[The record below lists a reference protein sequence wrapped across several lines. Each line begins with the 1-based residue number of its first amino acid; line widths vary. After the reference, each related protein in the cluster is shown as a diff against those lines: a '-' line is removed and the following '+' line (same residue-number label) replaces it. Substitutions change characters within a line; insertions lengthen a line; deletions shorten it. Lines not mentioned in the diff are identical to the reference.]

1 MSKTIAYIRVS
12 TDRQD
17 LDNQRHEILEYCNA
31 HRMNVDEFIA
41 IEISSRK
48 TLKQRRIEELL
59 AKISGEDTLI
69 VSEMSRLGRS
79 TAEVIAIVNELVK
92 RRIRL
97 IVIKQALD
105 IKGGHDI
112 QSKVMVTLL
121 SLFAEL
127 ERDIISQ
134 RTRDALASKRA
145 KGIRLGRPPGSLGKS
160 KLDSRQVE
168 IVNLLDKK
176 VSMAAIARVCGVSR
190 DTVSNFVKN
199 RLSLK
204 PPYNRPAKTS

>member
-17 LDNQRHEILEYCNA
+17 LDNQRHEILEYCHA
-31 HRMNVDEFIA
+31 HRMTVDEFIS

-48 TLKQRRIEELL
+48 TLKQRRIEELFD
-59 AKISGEDTLI
+59 KVFVGDSLI

-92 RRIRL
+92 RGIRL

-105 IKGGHDI
+105 IKGGHDM

-145 KGIRLGRPPGSLGKS
+145 KGIRLGRPMGSLGKS
-160 KLDSRQVE
+160 KLDGRQIE
-168 IVNLLDKK
+168 IANLLDKK
-176 VSMAAIARVCGVSR
+176 VSKAAIARVCGVSR
-190 DTVSNFVKN
+190 DTVNNFVKT
-199 RLSLK
+199 RLLHEDK
-204 PPYNRPAKTS
+204 

>member
-1 MSKTIAYIRVS
+1 MSKTIAYIRIS

-17 LDNQRHEILEYCNA
+17 LDNQRHEILEYCHA
-31 HRMNVDEFIA
+31 HRMTVDEFIS

-48 TLKQRRIEELL
+48 TLKQRRIEELFD
-59 AKISGEDTLI
+59 KVFVGDSMI

-92 RRIRL
+92 RGIRL

-105 IKGGHDI
+105 IKGGHDM

-145 KGIRLGRPPGSLGKS
+145 KGIRLGRPMGSLGKS
-160 KLDSRQVE
+160 KLDGRQIE
-168 IVNLLDKK
+168 IANLLDKK
-176 VSMAAIARVCGVSR
+176 VSKAAIARVCGVSR
-190 DTVSNFVKN
+190 DTVNNFVKT
-199 RLSLK
+199 RLLHEDK
-204 PPYNRPAKTS
+204 

>member
-17 LDNQRHEILEYCNA
+17 LDNQRHEILEYCHA
-31 HRMNVDEFIA
+31 HRMTVDEFIS

-59 AKISGEDTLI
+59 DKVSVGDSLI

-92 RRIRL
+92 RGIRL

-105 IKGGHDI
+105 IKGGHDM

-145 KGIRLGRPPGSLGKS
+145 KGIRLGRPLGSLGKS
-160 KLDSRQVE
+160 KLDSKQTE
-168 IVNLLDKK
+168 IANLLDKK
-176 VSMAAIARVCGVSR
+176 VSKAAIARVCGVSR
-190 DTVSNFVKN
+190 DTVNNFVKT
-199 RLSLK
+199 RLLHEDK
-204 PPYNRPAKTS
+204 